1 MDSSQIKEFREAL
14 ILCKRSFIGIGVFSF
29 AINILMLTPM
39 FYMIAVYDKAV
50 ATASVPTLISLVI
63 IAIFMYLVMGLLEWV
78 RSIVL
83 VHIGSRL
90 DILVA
95 PRIYELCFKSQS
107 GAISAKNMGSQPLND
122 LNALRQFLATPT
134 AAVIFDLPGSRCFW
148 Y

>member
-1 MDSSQIKEFREAL
+1 MDSSQIKELREAL

-50 ATASVPTLISLVI
+50 ATASVPTLISLVV
-63 IAIFMYLVMGLLEWV
+63 IAIFMYVVMGLLEWV

-90 DILVA
+90 DILIA
-95 PRIYELCFKSQS
+95 PRVYDLCFKSQS
-107 GAISAKNMGSQPLND
+107 GASC
-122 LNALRQFLATPT
+122 RC
-134 AAVIFDLPGSRCFW
+134 SRGF
-148 Y
+148 

>member
-63 IAIFMYLVMGLLEWV
+63 IAIFMYLLMGLLEWV

-90 DILVA
+90 DIWSRLVSTSSA
-95 PRIYELCFKSQS
+95 LRVRRAASQS
-107 GAISAKNMGSQPLND
+107 STSAL
-122 LNALRQFLATPT
+122 
-134 AAVIFDLPGSRCFW
+134 SR
-148 Y
+148 